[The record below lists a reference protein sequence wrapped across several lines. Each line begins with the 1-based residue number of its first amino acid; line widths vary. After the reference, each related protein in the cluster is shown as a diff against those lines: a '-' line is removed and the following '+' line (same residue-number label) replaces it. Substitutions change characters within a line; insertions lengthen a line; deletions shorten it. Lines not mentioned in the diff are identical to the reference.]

1 MAYTSVNYSVN
12 HLIRLLSSR
21 GLIFSKEG
29 QIPMLK
35 LELVFLRTFLW
46 WTAKR
51 CTENQNLELLLLQ
64 IEVVVRNA
72 ISHIQA
78 RDSDEWSFQVLHHT
92 RLLKPEIEKTYI
104 KIVKSSPPTPDT
116 RVVVEFMNNLIDNLK
131 DLLRYPDS
139 STFSP
144 EEELRQLVTKL
155 RFLRNLLSFVATRCT
170 DHEKL
175 KHLSNYAEAIA
186 IEAAC
191 LPFMCSFD
199 QKDGNSTSS
208 IKDKLT
214 ELTRKINPITPDIRR
229 IYVEV
234 LEALSPL
241 TTETD
246 ISDPDLASFIDTL
259 QDCLTELK
267 HNQPPWI
274 RSFEALHHELTFLS
288 SFTKDPP
295 EQFIESDNS
304 DDPKVDPIQLLLG
317 EMRDWSTS
325 SAHPFKHYT
334 EHLTLKGQ
342 FTRIQDLAVK
352 VGCTI
357 FFFFNFNEME
367 EHKLA
372 EEEAT
377 LVDLIEKIKHLKSEI
392 GVPMLTLP
400 EVNIIRTDDLG
411 FIRNLIELI
420 NQQAGPLDCLK
431 RRVQGIADELEF
443 LSSFLKK
450 CGERRHEHEK
460 LRNLAGQIMTVAY
473 RAEYVIDSLLVRD
486 GTLFYH
492 SFCIVDVVGEMKRI
506 RREVMVFDEKMSNV
520 IEPKVLNST
529 MPSRDMVSVAMSE
542 ELVGLEDEKERL
554 RDQLING
561 SHALSAIPILG
572 ICGLG
577 KTTLAMSLYHDEL
590 VVKHFDIRAAV
601 SVSHVY
607 DTEKLVLAVLHNI
620 NGYPDTSNGGD
631 GDLLKVKKMI
641 YLSLKGKRF
650 LILIDDVRDTEAYV
664 DLGNLFPNDFTGS
677 RILLTTRSYQIASC
691 AAHSTKIHNLRF
703 LTEEE
708 SWKLLKKKIF
718 HQQFCL
724 PELEEA
730 GKHMVK
736 QCHGIPA
743 MIVWM
748 ADIVARTRTE
758 ADWIQVG
765 ECNQIDEY
773 LFSINE
779 KEYSVIPDHLRP
791 CFLYFGA
798 FPLEEE
804 IPVSKLIKLWAAEGF
819 IQQTEAESSEAVAM
833 DYLRYLVERGFVMA
847 CQRSSEGE
855 VKRCKVH
862 DRWHK
867 FCLVKASHEN
877 FFQLMDLGG
886 GVDPNDSNIPLSLAC
901 DHRRLFTSSNW
912 WDSITLQV
920 SGPFVRTL
928 VLTGRR
934 CDLSTLNISSLYQNL
949 KLVRVLDLGRINVG
963 NDFPVGLEKMTLLK
977 YLEVRGEMTS
987 IPSSIDSLRQLE
999 TFVTIGLRGAVAIPG
1014 SIWSLTNLRHLHIKG
1029 GTYSLGAPEKMLPN
1043 LRTMSTPL
1051 LRYGEDSEEILRR
1064 LVRLEKLKCIFL
1076 DSSRKKNLFPKLG
1089 ILEHL
1094 QSLKLLYYGEV
1105 RKTCEFNFPSNLRR
1119 LTLSGFRLPWDQIS
1133 IIGELPN
1140 LEMLKLLNK
1149 AFEGSL
1155 WEVKDDQFPCLKY
1168 LKLDTLDLEEWY
1180 MSEDALPELER
1191 LELKKCKKLRKIP
1204 LNIDNPQK
1212 YFMVDDK
1219 LKVIIRNR

>member
-72 ISHIQA
+72 ISHIKA
-78 RDSDEWSFQVLHHT
+78 RDSDEWSLQVLHHT
-92 RLLKPEIEKTYI
+92 RLLKPEIAKTYI
-104 KIVKSSPPTPDT
+104 KIVKSSPPMPDT

-131 DLLRYPDS
+131 DLLRYLDS

-191 LPFMCSFD
+191 LPFMRSFD
-199 QKDGNSTSS
+199 QKDRNSTSS
-208 IKDKLT
+208 IKDKLM

-267 HNQPPWI
+267 HNQLPWI
-274 RSFEALHHELTFLS
+274 RSLKVNFEALHHELTFLS
-288 SFTKDPP
+288 SFAKDPP

-317 EMRDWSTS
+317 EMRDWSAS

-420 NQQAGPLDCLK
+420 NQQAGPVDCLK

-486 GTLFYH
+486 GTLFDH
-492 SFCIVDVVGEMKRI
+492 SLCIVDVVGEMKRI
-506 RREVMVFDEKMSNV
+506 RREVMVFDEKMSNA

-529 MPSRDMVSVAMSE
+529 MPSRDM
-542 ELVGLEDEKERL
+542 DEKERL
-554 RDQLING
+554 RVQLISISRG
-561 SHALSAIPILG
+561 LSVIQILG
-572 ICGLG
+572 ISGLG

-590 VVKHFDIRAAV
+590 VVRHFDIRAAV
-601 SVSHVY
+601 SVSQVF
-607 DTEKLVLAVLHNI
+607 DTGKLVLAVLRNI
-620 NGYPDTSNGGD
+620 TGYPDTSNGGD
-631 GDLLKVKKMI
+631 ADLLKDKNKL
-641 YLSLKGKRF
+641 YESLKGKLF
-650 LILIDDVRDTEAYV
+650 LILIDDLQDTEAYIG
-664 DLGNLFPNDFTGS
+664 LRKLTGG
-677 RILLTTRSYQIASC
+677 RR
-691 AAHSTKIHNLRF
+691 KR
-703 LTEEE
+703 
-708 SWKLLKKKIF
+708 
-718 HQQFCL
+718 
-724 PELEEA
+724 
-730 GKHMVK
+730 MVK

-748 ADIVARTRTE
+748 ADILARTRTE
-758 ADWIQVG
+758 SDWIQVG
-765 ECNQIDEY
+765 ERNQIDEY

-804 IPVSKLIKLWAAEGF
+804 IPVSKLIRLWAAEGF
-819 IQQTEAESSEAVAM
+819 IQRTEAKSSEDVAM
-833 DYLRYLVERGFVMA
+833 DYLMNLVERGLVMT

-862 DRWHK
+862 DRLHK
-867 FCLVKASHEN
+867 FCLVKSNHEN

-886 GVDPNDSNIPLSLAC
+886 GVDPNDSNIPLPLLTC
-901 DHRRLFTSSNW
+901 DHRRLFISSNR
-912 WDSITLQV
+912 WDNIPLEV
-920 SGPFVRTL
+920 SGPLVRSL
-928 VLTGRR
+928 VLTGNR
-934 CDLSTLNISSLYQNL
+934 CDCSRSNISSLYQNL
-949 KLVRVLDLGRINVG
+949 KLVRVLDLGHINVG

-977 YLEVRGEMTS
+977 YLQVRGEMTS
-987 IPSSIDSLRQLE
+987 IPSSIGSLRQLE
-999 TFVTIGLRGAVAIPG
+999 TFVTIGLGGEVAIPD

-1029 GTYSLGAPEKMLPN
+1029 GP
-1043 LRTMSTPL
+1043 
-1051 LRYGEDSEEILRR
+1051 
-1064 LVRLEKLKCIFL
+1064 
-1076 DSSRKKNLFPKLG
+1076 SSF
-1089 ILEHL
+1089 E
-1094 QSLKLLYYGEV
+1094 
-1105 RKTCEFNFPSNLRR
+1105 
-1119 LTLSGFRLPWDQIS
+1119 GFRLPWYQIS

-1140 LEMLKLLNK
+1140 LMDLKLLNK
-1149 AFEGSL
+1149 AFEGNL
-1155 WEVKDDQFPCLKY
+1155 WEVKIDQFPCLKY

-1180 MSEDALPELER
+1180 ISEDALPEIER
-1191 LELKKCKKLRKIP
+1191 LELQNCKKLREIP
-1204 LNIDNPQK
+1204 SDIFSPEEIEVKWCSQSVEESALRI
-1212 YFMVDDK
+1212 
-1219 LKVIIRNR
+1219 LKKTTTVHSSR